1 MLKGKQIPMYYK
13 SDNITRTYLLQEIF
27 FFNKLMS
34 KYGIFTEENDSEYYF
49 QIVKPS
55 NGEKKEI
62 ITIEK
67 LDMRYPPNS
76 KLKAY

>member
-55 NGEKKEI
+55 NGEKK
-62 ITIEK
+62 K
-67 LDMRYPPNS
+67 LLPLKNWICVIPPNS